1 MQEPYGNYYATQQLA
16 AHYEADHA
24 CRPDIP
30 FYLALAR
37 ELQAQ
42 VVADIG
48 AGTGLLCSR
57 LMEQGHQAIGV
68 EPQATMLSL
77 AQSQPH
83 ASDITWIQG
92 TAVDLEDECAN
103 LILMT
108 GHVAQ
113 YFLDQSAWVDVLL
126 QARRA
131 LRPGGHVAF
140 EIRNAAVEEWRGW
153 ADEAPRDTGWGT
165 VRREILQDGDLITH
179 VDHWSAGDRNWATSE
194 TLRFPAWDD
203 VLVGIEDAGLHAA
216 HVWGG
221 WDRQAVG
228 SDSREWIFVL
238 PAV

>member
-1 MQEPYGNYYATQQLA
+1 MHEPYGNYYATPPLA
-16 AHYEADHA
+16 AHYDADYA

-30 FYLALAR
+30 FYLALAQ

-57 LMEQGHQAIGV
+57 LVEQGHQAIGV

-77 AQSQPH
+77 AKSQPY

-92 TAVDLEDECAN
+92 TAADLEDECAN

-113 YFLDQSAWVDVLL
+113 YFLDQSAWVDVLI

-131 LRPGGHVAF
+131 LLPGGHVAF

-153 ADEAPRDTGWGT
+153 ADEAPRDIGWGT
-165 VRREILQDGDLITH
+165 VRGEILQDGDLITH
-179 VDHWSAGDRNWATSE
+179 VDRWSVGDRNWATSE
-194 TLRFPAWDD
+194 TLRFPT
-203 VLVGIEDAGLHAA
+203 
-216 HVWGG
+216 WG
-221 WDRQAVG
+221 
-228 SDSREWIFVL
+228 
-238 PAV
+238 